1 VGEEAVS
8 QKEAAS
14 QPTSQV
20 ADVELSERLAGP
32 IQAPKQAT
40 NTNNDSFLGLGVSLQ
55 LFWLLPSQ
63 TRTLI
68 SAKLDFNFKYFIFEV
83 TLIRAPRKGL
93 CKISTQYQKYVER
106 RMHTQAVQGLWNTA
120 SMGVLNG
127 RSALSETR
135 KSSSASNS

>member
-20 ADVELSERLAGP
+20 ADVELSERIAGP

-68 SAKLDFNFKYFIFEV
+68 SAKLDFNFKYFVFEV

-93 CKISTQYQKYVER
+93 CKIST
-106 RMHTQAVQGLWNTA
+106 
-120 SMGVLNG
+120 
-127 RSALSETR
+127 LSEIC
-135 KSSSASNS
+135 